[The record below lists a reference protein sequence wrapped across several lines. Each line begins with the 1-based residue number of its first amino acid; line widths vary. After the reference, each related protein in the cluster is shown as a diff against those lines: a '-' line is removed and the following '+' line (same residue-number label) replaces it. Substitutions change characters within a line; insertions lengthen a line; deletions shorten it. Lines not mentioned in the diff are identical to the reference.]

1 MNVKSE
7 LPGVLSSS
15 RPWYVELYEH
25 FPGYDREPYTQGTQ
39 GEVDFIEQEIGHDRA
54 KTILDV
60 GCGTGRHALEL
71 CRRGY
76 QVVGLDLSGS
86 LLARGREVAQ
96 AENLDVA
103 FIAGDAR
110 TLDFE
115 AQFDVALS
123 ICEGAFSLVETDEMD
138 LLILENVA
146 RALQCPEP
154 AEGKPGG
161 KFILTAPNAAFML
174 TRDPGEGAFDVMTFR
189 ETFTLEA
196 TGVDGSKRSLDCT
209 QRYYTCPELKWLL
222 EQAGFRTVEF
232 FGVTE
237 AGFDR
242 QVRPSKDHFEIG
254 VIAER

>member
-1 MNVKSE
+1 MNVTSE

-71 CRRGY
+71 GRRGY
-76 QVVGLDLSGS
+76 QVVGLDLSES

-96 AENLDVA
+96 AENLDVT

-110 TLDFE
+110 ALNFE

-146 RALQCPEP
+146 RAL
-154 AEGKPGG
+154 KPGG
-161 KFILTAPNAAFML
+161 KFTMTAPNAVFML
-174 TRDPGEGAFDVMTFR
+174 ARDPGEGAFDVVTFR

-222 EQAGFRTVEF
+222 KQAGFRTVQF